1 MSKQRM
7 KVAVDE
13 ETRTYIQTYK
23 EEHNIRYTGDAI
35 ARICKEH
42 EISKNQE
49 WSLKYISE
57 VVSQN
62 LHEVLKKELTKIRL
76 GTNAADK
83 NSQILIELLN
93 GIFFNKS
100 ELGTGFI
107 PTSVQEVEPIR
118 IATEEVEKRIAH
130 QRQKRIDW
138 QESRGKQESSP
149 RK

>member
-13 ETRTYIQTYK
+13 ETRTYIQTYR

-118 IATEEVEKRIAH
+118 IAKEEVEKRIAH

-138 QESRGKQESSP
+138 EEARGKKETH
-149 RK
+149 

>member
-138 QESRGKQESSP
+138 QESRGNNASH
-149 RK
+149 

>member
-13 ETRTYIQTYK
+13 ETRTYIQAYK

-100 ELGTGFI
+100 ELGDGFI
-107 PTSVQEVEPIR
+107 PTSVQEVDPVR
-118 IATEEVEKRIAH
+118 IAREEVERRIAH

-138 QESRGKQESSP
+138 EESKGKKETH
-149 RK
+149 

>member
-1 MSKQRM
+1 M

-42 EISKNQE
+42 EISKHQE

-118 IATEEVEKRIAH
+118 IAKEEVEKRIAH

-138 QESRGKQESSP
+138 QESRGNNASH
-149 RK
+149 

>member
-13 ETRTYIQTYK
+13 ETRTYIQTYR

-118 IATEEVEKRIAH
+118 IAKEEVEKRIAH

-138 QESRGKQESSP
+138 EESKGKQETH
-149 RK
+149 

>member
-1 MSKQRM
+1 MNKQRM
-7 KVAVDE
+7 KFAVDE
-13 ETRTYIQTYK
+13 ETKAYLQAYM
-23 EEHNIRYTGDAI
+23 EEHNIRYPGDAI
-35 ARICKEH
+35 ARLCKEH
-42 EISKNQE
+42 EASKHQE

-76 GTNAADK
+76 GANAADK

-107 PTSVQEVEPIR
+107 PTSVQEVEPVR
-118 IATEEVEKRIAH
+118 IAKEEVEKRIAH

-138 QESRGKQESSP
+138 EESRGKRETH
-149 RK
+149 

>member
-1 MSKQRM
+1 M

-13 ETRTYIQTYK
+13 ETRTYIQTYR

-118 IATEEVEKRIAH
+118 IAKEEVEKRIAH

-138 QESRGKQESSP
+138 EESKGKQETH
-149 RK
+149 

>member
-93 GIFFNKS
+93 GIFFNRS

-118 IATEEVEKRIAH
+118 IAKEEVEKRIAH

-138 QESRGKQESSP
+138 EESRGKKETH
-149 RK
+149 

>member
-1 MSKQRM
+1 MNKQRRM
-7 KVAVDE
+7 ISLDE
-13 ETRTYIQTYK
+13 ATDQYIQAYM
-23 EEHNIRYTGDAI
+23 EEHHFRFPGEAI
-35 ARICKEH
+35 EDICRKYRDEKE
-42 EISKNQE
+42 KE
-49 WSLKYISE
+49 WSLQYISE

-118 IATEEVEKRIAH
+118 IAKEEVEKRIAH

-138 QESRGKQESSP
+138 EESRGKQETH
-149 RK
+149 

>member
-1 MSKQRM
+1 M

-138 QESRGKQESSP
+138 QESRGNNASH
-149 RK
+149 